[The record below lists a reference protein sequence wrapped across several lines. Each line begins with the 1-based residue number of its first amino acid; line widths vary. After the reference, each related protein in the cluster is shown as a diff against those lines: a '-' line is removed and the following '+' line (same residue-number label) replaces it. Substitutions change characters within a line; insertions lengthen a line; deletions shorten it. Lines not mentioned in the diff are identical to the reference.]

1 MTDLVRA
8 KLKQRNYLYSEISML
23 YHNIA
28 AKQGISN
35 SIQCILYVLCDNE
48 NSCLQSDIYKF
59 FGLSRQTI
67 NSAIQNLEND
77 GIIYLSKGTG
87 RNTIV
92 HLTEKGKLFALK
104 KIYPL
109 FKIEYEIF
117 SEWSDEEQQEYLRLM
132 EKYRDALKLRVSLL

>member
-1 MTDLVRA
+1 
-8 KLKQRNYLYSEISML
+8 ML

-87 RNTIV
+87 RNKIV
-92 HLTEKGKLFALK
+92 HLT
-104 KIYPL
+104 
-109 FKIEYEIF
+109 
-117 SEWSDEEQQEYLRLM
+117 
-132 EKYRDALKLRVSLL
+132 

>member
-48 NSCLQSDIYKF
+48 NLVCKVIF
-59 FGLSRQTI
+59 I
-67 NSAIQNLEND
+67 NFLVLADKQ
-77 GIIYLSKGTG
+77 
-87 RNTIV
+87 
-92 HLTEKGKLFALK
+92 
-104 KIYPL
+104 
-109 FKIEYEIF
+109 
-117 SEWSDEEQQEYLRLM
+117 
-132 EKYRDALKLRVSLL
+132 